1 MGRFIKPKA
10 ITRKQFYKYLLDN
23 FYISETLAE
32 LLAVYAEDGYLT
44 TRPSEADELY
54 DIIIEFTNWD
64 TTDLGT
70 EFWVH
75 LFEDTPGGL
84 RKSKF

>member
-32 LLAVYAEDGYLT
+32 LLAVYAEET
-44 TRPSEADELY
+44 ELNRGINKTFELHHLLMTLF
-54 DIIIEFTNWD
+54 DWSK
-64 TTDLGT
+64 TDLGYQ
-70 EFWVH
+70 FWVN
-75 LFEDTPGGL
+75 LYDSTPHNL
-84 RKSKF
+84 RKPKD